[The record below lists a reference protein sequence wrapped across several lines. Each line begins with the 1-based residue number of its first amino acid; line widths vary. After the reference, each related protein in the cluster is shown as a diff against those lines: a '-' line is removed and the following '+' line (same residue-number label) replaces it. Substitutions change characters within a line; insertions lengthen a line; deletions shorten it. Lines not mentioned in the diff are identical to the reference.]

1 MQSKSVK
8 LTINRQLYNEGMFLV
23 KDLGYSNI
31 QELVAES
38 LRNKIQ
44 EIKVQRIIA
53 DLEKLKGSAKPRP
66 RLTRAQREK
75 IAREH
80 TPERAR
86 QITKEFGLDK
96 LKGFRKSDF

>member
-1 MQSKSVK
+1 
-8 LTINRQLYNEGMFLV
+8 MFLV

-44 EIKVQRIIA
+44 EIKVQRIITE
-53 DLEKLKGSAKPRP
+53 LEKLKGSAKPRP
-66 RLTRAQREK
+66 RSTREEREK
-75 IAREH
+75 IALEH